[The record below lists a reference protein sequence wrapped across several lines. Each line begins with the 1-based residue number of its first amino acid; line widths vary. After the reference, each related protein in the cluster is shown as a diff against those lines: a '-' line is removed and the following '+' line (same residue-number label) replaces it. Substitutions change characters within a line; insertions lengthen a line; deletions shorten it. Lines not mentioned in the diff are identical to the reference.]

1 MNRPSQKPSQEYM
14 GEHMNTSNCLDQI
27 YIYILRCNFFIVEA
41 RQNHPAKASGG
52 FVKGGRPTEPGY
64 QQVQASRFQS
74 VSSSFVIIPQHRSYP
89 GMAGRAVKAKA
100 AAKPKAAPSESKKR
114 KAKIQ
119 PKIETDDEEA
129 SAATE
134 KKSTR
139 KKKSKRSKKSKKS
152 KN

>member
-1 MNRPSQKPSQEYM
+1 M
-14 GEHMNTSNCLDQI
+14 
-27 YIYILRCNFFIVEA
+27 
-41 RQNHPAKASGG
+41 
-52 FVKGGRPTEPGY
+52 
-64 QQVQASRFQS
+64 QASRFQS
-74 VSSSFVIIPQHRSYP
+74 VFSSFVIIPQHRSYP

-114 KAKIQ
+114 KANIQ
-119 PKIETDDEEA
+119 PKMEADDEEA

-139 KKKSKRSKKSKKS
+139 KKKSKKIKKNKKS